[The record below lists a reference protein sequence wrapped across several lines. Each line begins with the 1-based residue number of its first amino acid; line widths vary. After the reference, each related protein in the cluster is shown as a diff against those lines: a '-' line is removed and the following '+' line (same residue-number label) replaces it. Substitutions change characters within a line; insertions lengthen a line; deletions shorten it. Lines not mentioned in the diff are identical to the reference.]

1 MNALIQ
7 DVINLQREFD
17 EALQLKA
24 RAIQK
29 QEYLKAARQR
39 VRERAL
45 LDKAKIRLKE
55 LNRFIESLP
64 EADQQEYQDFF
75 RQAKVFFSLNMLE
88 QLTAINQ
95 EKARLED
102 ELEKLQQQ
110 KKQLLSEYRF
120 QLANTVRERIAE
132 ISEKLQQLENKINY
146 IRQQALEN

>member
-75 RQAKVFFSLNMLE
+75 RQAKVFFRLNMQE
-88 QLTAINQ
+88 QLTAIYQ

-110 KKQLLSEYRF
+110 KKQLLSEYKF
-120 QLANTVRERIAE
+120 QLANSVRERIAE
-132 ISEKLQQLENKINY
+132 VSEKLQQLENKINY

>member
-1 MNALIQ
+1 MNVLIQ
-7 DVINLQREFD
+7 EVIKLQREFD

-29 QEYLKAARQR
+29 QEYLKATRQR

-55 LNRFIESLP
+55 LKRFIEGLP
-64 EADQQEYQDFF
+64 EADQQEYEDFF
-75 RQAKVFFSLNMLE
+75 RQAKAFFSLNRLE

-132 ISEKLQQLENKINY
+132 ISVKLQQLENKADTMGQNEWID
-146 IRQQALEN
+146 